1 MRQKAITIAHG
12 THTVHSPLFIS
23 KFIPELLRESYRYI
37 YLLVVHEVG
46 ILGLWVESTVHINS
60 QFLS

>member
-12 THTVHSPLFIS
+12 THTVHNAS
-23 KFIPELLRESYRYI
+23 LRESYRYI